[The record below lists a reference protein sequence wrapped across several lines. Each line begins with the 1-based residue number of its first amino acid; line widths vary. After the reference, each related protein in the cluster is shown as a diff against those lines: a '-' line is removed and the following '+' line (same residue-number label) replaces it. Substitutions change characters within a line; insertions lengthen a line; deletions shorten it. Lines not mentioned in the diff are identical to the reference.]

1 MSFSVE
7 IQILVILAFVS
18 LGRPYQILV
27 MSHSGGSMSHLLRDV
42 TLGDLLGE
50 AGHQVTYLLHD
61 KHSGRGY
68 LDSRDVILYQLPDRV
83 IGMHDFDWAAHSSI
97 LHTIFIDTLVWRDML
112 IGICSVLI
120 ENKTLL
126 QKLKDTK
133 YDLIIVDS
141 SDECGKIV
149 VDFLSVPIIVHKHE
163 GVFLPIDE
171 IYYPSVSS
179 FTCLANGMACKT
191 DSMFLR
197 DTVWNFI
204 IHTLYYY
211 LHNITVFRAL
221 ERLKEK
227 HNMSATD
234 VRTIYVRSVMVADLD
249 FTLEYPRSLTPNIIP
264 ISGISSFRAAL
275 PLDKELVQF
284 IESSSPYG
292 IIIFSLG
299 TFVNH
304 IPPRKADMIARIFGR
319 LKEKV
324 IWRYPGSPPDSLAN
338 NTLIRS
344 WFPQNEVLA
353 HRLTK
358 LSITHCGR
366 SSVYETIYN
375 AVPVVALPIFADQF
389 HNANLLVR
397 RLKMGVQLDFN
408 TMNEDQLEAAVVEV
422 IGNVVY
428 TRNAKKF
435 SNILLDKVVLYK
447 HNFPHAVDYVIQHKG
462 AKHLIPDVS
471 FELSIV

>member
-1 MSFSVE
+1 MFYCNCIIPDHALVHTALLSSKSFGHESKKLTVFFSPSNAMSFSVE

-42 TLGDLLGE
+42 TLGDVLGE

-68 LDSRDVILYQLPDRV
+68 LDSRDVILYQLPDGV
-83 IGMHDFDWAAHSSI
+83 MGMHDFDWAAHSSI
-97 LHTIFIDTLVWRDML
+97 LHSIFTDTFVWRDVWM
-112 IGICSVLI
+112 GICNVLI

-126 QKLKDTK
+126 KKLKDTK
-133 YDLIIVDS
+133 YDLLIVDS
-141 SDECGKIV
+141 WDECGKIV
-149 VDFLSVPIIVHKHE
+149 VDFLSVPIIVRKQE

-171 IYYPSVSS
+171 IYFPSVSS
-179 FTCLANGMACKT
+179 FTCLANGMACKN

-197 DTVWNFI
+197 DKVWNFI
-204 IHTLYYY
+204 IHTMYYY
-211 LHNITVFRAL
+211 LHNIIVFRAL
-221 ERLKEK
+221 DRLKEK
-227 HNMSATD
+227 HNMSVTD
-234 VRTIYVRSVMVADLD
+234 VRTVYARSVMVMVADLD

-264 ISGISSFRAAL
+264 ISGISTFRAAL

-304 IPPRKADMIARIFGR
+304 IPSRKADMIARVFGR

-338 NTLIRS
+338 NTLIRR
-344 WFPQNEVLA
+344 WFPQNDVLA
-353 HRLTK
+353 HPLTK
-358 LSITHCGR
+358 LFLTHCGR

-397 RLKMGVQLDFN
+397 RLKMGVQLDLN
-408 TMNEDQLEAAVVEV
+408 KINEKEPQLL
-422 IGNVVY
+422 
-428 TRNAKKF
+428 R
-435 SNILLDKVVLYK
+435 
-447 HNFPHAVDYVIQHKG
+447 
-462 AKHLIPDVS
+462 
-471 FELSIV
+471 